1 MGILLEADYKGVL
14 QGRES
19 PISGLRKAFSPAKGK
34 QTSNRLARERA
45 EGEEPLRPPES
56 ADQLTY
62 EMMNR
67 DCAVIVAEV
76 AAKEGVE
83 GFLYVSAA
91 AGAPVLPERYLS
103 TKREAE
109 GLIAKEFPGMR
120 SVFIRPPFMYD
131 SSRSV
136 TMGIAAM
143 NGVGA
148 AVNTITGGVLGS
160 LIGMG
165 GVKPLKVDVVAEASV
180 EALSDGTVRGPVE
193 PSQMEDLA
201 TKAWRKG
208 ML

>member
-19 PISGLRKAFSPAKGK
+19 PISGLRKAFSPAKGH
-34 QTSNRLARERA
+34 QAPNPLARERA
-45 EGEEPLRPPES
+45 EGEQPLRPPES

-67 DCAVIVAEV
+67 DCAVLVARE

-109 GLIAKEFPGMR
+109 RLIAKEFPGMR

-131 SSRSV
+131 SSRNV

-143 NGVGA
+143 TGVGA
-148 AVNTITGGVLGS
+148 AFNTITGGVLGN

-180 EALSDGTVRGPVE
+180 EALSDGTVKGPIE
-193 PSQMEDLA
+193 PNQMEDLA